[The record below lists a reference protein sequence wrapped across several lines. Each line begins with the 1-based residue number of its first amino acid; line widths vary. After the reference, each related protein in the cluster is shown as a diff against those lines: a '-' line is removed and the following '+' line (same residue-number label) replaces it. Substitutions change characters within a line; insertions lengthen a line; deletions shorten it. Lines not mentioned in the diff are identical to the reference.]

1 MKLFDIY
8 NWAIGSKAS
17 FLNSFQNEEELYAQ
31 AQQFWNGLESNAF
44 IFAGIFLVMGAV
56 WAWTYYGRYNNKP
69 GRHYHPKHWVLL
81 LALCAVLT
89 FCLTLGAAYLYEAPK
104 LNGAWP
110 LEIKLSLANTLYALI
125 IYILGSV
132 IYCNYLPTNAYR
144 LFRF

>member
-56 WAWTYYGRYNNKP
+56 WEG
-69 GRHYHPKHWVLL
+69 VS
-81 LALCAVLT
+81 
-89 FCLTLGAAYLYEAPK
+89 K
-104 LNGAWP
+104 LP
-110 LEIKLSLANTLYALI
+110 I
-125 IYILGSV
+125 
-132 IYCNYLPTNAYR
+132 
-144 LFRF
+144 